1 MNTDKEKLDRQW
13 EEIRK
18 CLQNISRE
26 TKTPAPTSNT
36 DYFSILVSSMVCV
49 GIYTTVSFVFEC
61 IWNMFT

>member
-1 MNTDKEKLDRQW
+1 MNTEKEKLDRQW

-26 TKTPAPTSNT
+26 TKTPVPTTSI

-49 GIYTTVSFVFEC
+49 GIYTTISFVFRC
-61 IWNMFT
+61 LF